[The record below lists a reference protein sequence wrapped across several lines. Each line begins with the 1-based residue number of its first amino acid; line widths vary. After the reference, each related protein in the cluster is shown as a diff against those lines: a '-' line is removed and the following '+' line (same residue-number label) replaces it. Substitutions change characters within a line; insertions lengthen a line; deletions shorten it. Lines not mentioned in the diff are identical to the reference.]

1 MVNSE
6 PDRPSGGDPPVK
18 AVPVHRSTVAPF
30 TVLIAGGGTGGHL
43 MPALAIAD
51 AIRRHHPA
59 WRIVLVGATRGVES
73 SILPTR
79 DYPYELLPAEP
90 IYRRQWW
97 KNARWPLLAIRL
109 VGGVDR
115 LLDRERPS
123 LVIGTGGY
131 ASGPVVWRAAGKGIP
146 TAIQEQ
152 NAYPGLSTRVLSRR
166 VREVWLGVPEAR
178 ALLKTGA
185 HTAVIDTG
193 NAISPP
199 DPERRDAARR
209 RFGLDPWKPVL
220 LVTGGS
226 QGALAI
232 NDVVAT
238 WLERGLG
245 TGVQVIWATG
255 KTTYSRFQRF
265 HNPPDV
271 QVFDFIDPMADAYAV
286 AQLAVS
292 RGGMMTLAELCAWGV
307 PSVLIP
313 LPSAAADHQTPNAR
327 VLADAG
333 AAIHLRQPEL
343 TADRLGEVIGDLLH
357 SPGRLDQMA
366 QAALERGRPDAVER
380 IMERIG
386 VLSG

>member
-1 MVNSE
+1 ML
-6 PDRPSGGDPPVK
+6 PLTAHPSPL
-18 AVPVHRSTVAPF
+18 

-51 AIRRHHPA
+51 AIRRHHPD
-59 WRIVLVGATRGVES
+59 WRVVLAGAARGVDAA
-73 SILPTR
+73 ILPTR

-90 IYRRQWW
+90 LYRRQWW
-97 KNARWPLLAIRL
+97 KNARWPVLALRL
-109 VGGVDR
+109 VRAVDR
-115 LLDRERPS
+115 LLDRERPA

-131 ASGPVVWRAAGKGIP
+131 AAGPVVWRAAGRGIP

-152 NAYPGLSTRVLSRR
+152 NAYPGVSTRLLARR
-166 VREVWLGVPEAR
+166 VREIWLGVPEAR
-178 ALLKTGA
+178 ALLKTGRR
-185 HTAVIDTG
+185 TEVIDTG

-199 DPERRDAARR
+199 DPARREAARR
-209 RFGLDPWKPVL
+209 RFGLDPRTPVL

-232 NDVVAT
+232 NRAVAT
-238 WLERGLG
+238 WLDGG
-245 TGVQVIWATG
+245 GGKGVQVVWATG
-255 KTTYSRFQRF
+255 KTTFAEFRRF
-265 HNPPDV
+265 HRPPHV
-271 QVFDFIDPMADAYAV
+271 QVFDFLDPMADAYAV

-313 LPSAAADHQTPNAR
+313 LPTAAADHQTPNVK

-333 AAIHLRQPEL
+333 AAIHLPQSEL
-343 TADRLGEVIGDLLH
+343 TPQRLGEVIGELLQT
-357 SPGRLDQMA
+357 PGRLDQMA
-366 QAALERGRPDAVER
+366 QAALARGRPDAVEA
-380 IMERIG
+380 ILNRIG

>member
-1 MVNSE
+1 
-6 PDRPSGGDPPVK
+6 
-18 AVPVHRSTVAPF
+18 
-30 TVLIAGGGTGGHL
+30 

-51 AIRRHHPA
+51 AIRRHHPD
-59 WRIVLVGATRGVES
+59 WRVVLVGASRGVES
-73 SILPTR
+73 AILPTR

-97 KNARWPLLAIRL
+97 KNVRWPLLAVRL
-109 VGGVDR
+109 ARAVDR
-115 LLDRERPS
+115 LLDREQPA

-131 ASGPVVWRAAGKGIP
+131 AAGPVVWRAARRGIP

-152 NAYPGLSTRVLSRR
+152 NAYPGLSTRLLARR

-178 ALLKTGA
+178 ALLKIGVKTS
-185 HTAVIDTG
+185 VIDTG
-193 NAISPP
+193 NAIAPP
-199 DPERRDAARR
+199 DPGRRDAARW

-232 NDVVAT
+232 NQAVGT
-238 WLERGLG
+238 WLERERG

-255 KTTYSRFQRF
+255 KATYSQFQRF
-265 HNPPDV
+265 HRPPDV
-271 QVFDFIDPMADAYAV
+271 QVFDFLDPMADAYAV

-313 LPSAAADHQTPNAR
+313 LPTAAADHQTPNAM

-333 AAIHLRQPEL
+333 AAIHLPQSDL
-343 TADRLGEVIGDLLH
+343 TADRLGEVLGGLLR

-366 QAALERGRPDAVER
+366 QAALGRGRPDAVER